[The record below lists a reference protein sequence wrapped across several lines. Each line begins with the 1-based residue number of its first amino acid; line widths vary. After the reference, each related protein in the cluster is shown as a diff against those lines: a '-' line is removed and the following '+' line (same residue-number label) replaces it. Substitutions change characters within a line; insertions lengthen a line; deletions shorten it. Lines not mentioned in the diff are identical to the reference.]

1 MTPEFKKAFV
11 DAYSRNVA
19 NVEDKEVEDFIDDF
33 ANDVS
38 QTVLHNKY
46 PNGYTSIM
54 DALGVFEA
62 GINFG
67 RTRVLSNVIRKTI

>member
-1 MTPEFKKAFV
+1 MTPEFKTAFV

-19 NVEDKEVEDFIDDF
+19 NVGNQEVKDFLEDCEKED
-33 ANDVS
+33 N
-38 QTVLHNKY
+38 HNKLYEKY

-62 GINFG
+62 GIYFVNEQ
-67 RTRVLSNVIRKTI
+67 LDK